1 MVRNRFWGNKYIIP
15 NRLIRGVHMPKKEK
29 LIEPIRATM
38 QEVIRS
44 FFANDPKP
52 RDPEKEKQ
60 KKARIYNLEAKSKS
74 PDK

>member
-1 MVRNRFWGNKYIIP
+1 
-15 NRLIRGVHMPKKEK
+15 MPKKGK

-52 RDPEKEKQ
+52 RDPEKEEE
-60 KKARIYNLEAKSKS
+60 KKIRISNLEAESKS

>member
-1 MVRNRFWGNKYIIP
+1 
-15 NRLIRGVHMPKKEK
+15 MPKKGK

-38 QEVIRS
+38 QEVVRS

-60 KKARIYNLEAKSKS
+60 KEAGICNLEAKSKS

>member
-1 MVRNRFWGNKYIIP
+1 
-15 NRLIRGVHMPKKEK
+15 MPKKEK
-29 LIEPIRATM
+29 FIEPIRATM
-38 QEVIRS
+38 QEVVRS

-60 KKARIYNLEAKSKS
+60 KKGRIYNLEAKSKS

>member
-1 MVRNRFWGNKYIIP
+1 
-15 NRLIRGVHMPKKEK
+15 MPKKEK

-60 KKARIYNLEAKSKS
+60 QKKVRIYNLKAKSKS

>member
-1 MVRNRFWGNKYIIP
+1 
-15 NRLIRGVHMPKKEK
+15 MPKKEK
-29 LIEPIRATM
+29 LIEPIPATM
-38 QEVIRS
+38 QEVVRS

-60 KKARIYNLEAKSKS
+60 IKVESHNLKIKQKS

>member
-1 MVRNRFWGNKYIIP
+1 
-15 NRLIRGVHMPKKEK
+15 MPKKEK
-29 LIEPIRATM
+29 LIEPIPATM
-38 QEVIRS
+38 KEVVRS

-52 RDPEKEKQ
+52 RNPKEEKQ